1 MLPKT
6 VALTMTMPALTF
18 SKAGTFTVKLNL
30 ETGGSKF
37 VSVKVKK

>member
-1 MLPKT
+1 
-6 VALTMTMPALTF
+6 MTMPALTF

-37 VSVKVKK
+37 VTVKVKK